1 MKYLIQHTKEL
12 IITIGVFLSILLVIL
27 WAVFAI
33 VKGQFSYENIVA
45 IIGVVFEI
53 LGWYYNM
60 PTSAENAK
68 HTGAMR
74 LEKEQNAGVFTGENF
89 MDEFE
94 EDTEDGEPLDED
106 EENAEEFDDG
116 PNDDGGEE

>member
-12 IITIGVFLSILLVIL
+12 IITIGVFLSVLLVIL

-33 VKGQFSYENIVA
+33 VKGQFSYENAVA

-53 LGWYYNM
+53 FGWYYNM
-60 PTSAENAK
+60 PTSSENAK

-74 LEKEQNAGVFTGENF
+74 LEKEQNAGVYTGENF
-89 MDEFE
+89 FDEFDD
-94 EDTEDGEPLDED
+94 EDEDGEPLTED
-106 EENAEEFDDG
+106 EIFAQETNDG
-116 PNDDGGEE
+116 PDDGGDE